1 LPKATKQVLWRIAL
15 FYIISLTMVGLM
27 VPHDNLQL
35 LGNSG
40 SKDDASPFVIAIRT
54 AGVRGLPSVFNA
66 VITISVISVANS
78 CTYASTRTMQALCA
92 NNMGPKFLAYVDQR
106 GRPLFALVISI
117 AFGFIAYI
125 GCSTHTDSKGVAT
138 STTVFNWL
146 LSLSGLANFFTWG
159 SINLAHIRFRKA
171 WAYNGHTVE
180 ELPFASAFGIWGSYI
195 GLALNIL
202 CLIAQFYVA
211 VWPIGGYSSAS
222 AAANGFFQSYL
233 AVPVVLVS
241 YLFWKLYKR
250 QWSPWVRIADMDV
263 DSGRRQF
270 DFGPVLEQERIE
282 RAQWS
287 APKKFWDWLC

>member
-1 LPKATKQVLWRIAL
+1 
-15 FYIISLTMVGLM
+15 MVGLM

-211 VWPIGGYSSAS
+211 VWPIGGTPYAQ
-222 AAANGFFQSYL
+222 AFFEAYL
-233 AVPVVLVS
+233 AAPIVLAFF
-241 YLFWKLYKR
+241 LFWKILKR
-250 QWSPWVRIADMDV
+250 TRFVRSMDV
-263 DSGRRQF
+263 DLISGRRDLNLAEIKAQ
-270 DFGPVLEQERIE
+270 DMEEQSHWNRAHRIYH
-282 RAQWS
+282 
-287 APKKFWDWLC
+287 WLC